1 MEKLILVESNE
12 FSRTYQ
18 LGDVKLYIAKAFDDI
33 QNKHYIVCSIPEIPE
48 LSVLKIQ
55 YPMEFQVEADRDSVF
70 ETFDAEDFIQAVKN
84 QIIKNKEQYV
94 NGQN

>member
-1 MEKLILVESNE
+1 MDKVIVLESNE
-12 FSRTYQ
+12 YSRTYQ
-18 LGDVKLYIAKAFDDI
+18 LGDVKLYIAKAFDDV

-48 LSVLKIQ
+48 LNVLKIQ
-55 YPMEFQVEADRDSVF
+55 YPMEFQLEADRDSVF

-84 QIIKNKEQYV
+84 QIVKNNEQYV